1 MDSKMPYYVLERDP
15 QKRRVKP
22 PQALFELDDLGES
35 SDDSDFRIE
44 DHADESDDDS
54 IDSNANGNKAEGVDN
69 SSSGSSDLSD
79 LDDAAALE
87 EANNEAKDYI
97 NNLSD
102 NGNKK
107 QFNPKDA
114 LKIMICTVCLG
125 DRSDAANE
133 IIECDSCGVTVHEGC
148 YGVQDSDSVCS
159 TDSPCPTTPWFCDAC
174 KAGLEDAS
182 CELCPN
188 RGGIFKETDVG
199 KWVHLVCALYM
210 PGVAFAEV
218 DKLQNVT
225 LFEMAY
231 SKWGHKSCSLCQD
244 QRFARTGVAVGC
256 DAGMCKSY
264 FHVTCGQRE
273 GLLAEAHSEEADQA
287 DPFYAHC
294 KLHTDKTLLKK
305 RKRNWLA
312 LQMRMEEIRKNR
324 KDDAEAQR
332 IQRRLAKYRT
342 KYLGT
347 RVNRIQP
354 WVPTQ
359 KMARL
364 LTTSASACRALWRK
378 AELSGADT
386 QSWAMREAQVE
397 ALADIH
403 RRWHI
408 QPAFSVEFIGY
419 YLDRNNRISTL
430 RKQVAELA
438 EENSRLLDEQAVTE
452 EKRDKIYKE
461 HALEVTAN
469 EELKAGV
476 MKFHDLV
483 SFLCPNKRLP
493 VLSMIG
499 RPVLTPPINI
509 GRPILTAAAKKC
521 LAPPVQRKD
530 STSSVSAASPVD
542 NICSLCKGKQDQ
554 HLLADCD
561 TCKNFYHLA
570 CLDPPLTKMPKKTK
584 QMGWQCSECDNDS
597 SDSDRENV
605 VDTEAPR
612 RLRKSGNGDHFLS
625 DVYDFNSVQS
635 EPPPAVCRPIQTPAM
650 PTVDLTD
657 DDKLKEK
664 KRKREKHHNHRYSP
678 EPTYSKPHKHKHKR
692 NKQQEEQRQS
702 LKICFKSVPSTGG
715 GSSYVATPSGGLSTS
730 PVSSDAQF
738 NVTSAQLARNS
749 LKNKKEETAILC
761 ATCNLIGDN
770 SNLVRCDECLQ
781 GFHFQCLD
789 PPVKK
794 SPKVRGYSWHCANC
808 DPTESGEDD

>member
-530 STSSVSAASPVD
+530 STSSVSA
-542 NICSLCKGKQDQ
+542 
-554 HLLADCD
+554 
-561 TCKNFYHLA
+561 
-570 CLDPPLTKMPKKTK
+570 
-584 QMGWQCSECDNDS
+584 
-597 SDSDRENV
+597 
-605 VDTEAPR
+605 
-612 RLRKSGNGDHFLS
+612 
-625 DVYDFNSVQS
+625 
-635 EPPPAVCRPIQTPAM
+635 M